1 MHTANIIL
9 CILFNSHLYLSFD
22 ALHSKLHP
30 GHKEQSQ
37 APCHFKL
44 FCLAGIKIGTGSVD
58 NMDDCPCGSKTIW
71 ACRLVWT
78 YAYLCELPP
87 LLYCHSHNEKLPALE
102 LIPLGEKA
110 VQREKVGRHNEV
122 GWRKESFSRNKKKRS
137 RLEWSSFFCLFFLI
151 ISFS

>member
-1 MHTANIIL
+1 MHS
-9 CILFNSHLYLSFD
+9 ILFNSHLYLSFD
-22 ALHSKLHP
+22 PLHSKLHP

-71 ACRLVWT
+71 ACRLVWI

-87 LLYCHSHNEKLPALE
+87 LLCCHSHNEKLPALE

-110 VQREKVGRHNEV
+110 VQRGKVGRHNEV
-122 GWRKESFSRNKKKRS
+122 GWRKESFSRNKKKNEHGES
-137 RLEWSSFFCLFFLI
+137 DQAFLFILFDNL
-151 ISFS
+151 SFS